1 MRNWSPEELPILED
15 AQISLHLLSDVSDWI
30 APRPLE
36 MWDIPYLHY
45 HTLFEFGYCVRGSG
59 VCKVGREEVPFQPG
73 DVEIV
78 YPYQLHLSR
87 AHRGAPCLW
96 HWVFLDLPALMMDAG
111 YPPLPPF
118 ADDRNSGVAH
128 SGLFPAAEYPRLTE
142 TVRRLVDEVILRP
155 PDWLPMTASLAN
167 MLAVETRRIAPAGNR
182 PPDRRDE
189 DMQCIAPALRI
200 LLQDA
205 RLGRRTGLNALA
217 EQCGMSLSS
226 FQRAF
231 RRVLDASPHDYA
243 VGCAL
248 HQARLLLLQT
258 QRSIAQISQD
268 TGFESV
274 SGFNRS
280 FLKHCGQTPSQYR
293 RSNRMSSVLPSEE

>member
-1 MRNWSPEELPILED
+1 MLNWSDDKLPILEEPES
-15 AQISLHLLSDVSDWI
+15 SLHRLQDVSEWA

-36 MWDIPYLHY
+36 MWDIAYLHY
-45 HTLFEFGYCVRGSG
+45 HNLFEFGYCVQGSG
-59 VCKVGREEVPFQPG
+59 ICKVGREEVPFQAG

-87 AHRGAPCLW
+87 AHREGPCLW
-96 HWVFLDLPALMMDAG
+96 YWIFLDLPALLVDAG
-111 YPPLPPF
+111 YPPLPLF
-118 ADDRNSGVAH
+118 ADDRNSGMAR
-128 SGLFPAAEYPRLTE
+128 SGLFSAAQYPRLAQ
-142 TVRRLVDEVILRP
+142 TVRRLMDEILLRP
-155 PDWLPMTASLAN
+155 RDWLPMSASLVN
-167 MLAVETRRIAPAGNR
+167 MLVVETRRIAPIGNR
-182 PPDRRDE
+182 PPDRLDE
-189 DMQCIAPALRI
+189 DMQRIAPALRT

-205 RLGRRTGLNALA
+205 RLGRRTGLNLLA

-231 RRVLDASPHDYA
+231 RRVLDTTPHDYA
-243 VGCAL
+243 MNCAL

-258 QRSIAQISQD
+258 SRSIAQISQD

-293 RSNRMSSVLPSEE
+293 RNNRG

>member
-15 AQISLHLLSDVSDWI
+15 AQISLHLLPDVSDWI

-59 VCKVGREEVPFQPG
+59 VCKVGLEEVPFQPG

-118 ADDRNSGVAH
+118 ADDRNSGVAR
-128 SGLFPAAEYPRLTE
+128 SGLFPAAEYPRLAE

-155 PDWLPMTASLAN
+155 PD
-167 MLAVETRRIAPAGNR
+167 
-182 PPDRRDE
+182 
-189 DMQCIAPALRI
+189 
-200 LLQDA
+200 
-205 RLGRRTGLNALA
+205 
-217 EQCGMSLSS
+217 
-226 FQRAF
+226 
-231 RRVLDASPHDYA
+231 
-243 VGCAL
+243 
-248 HQARLLLLQT
+248 
-258 QRSIAQISQD
+258 
-268 TGFESV
+268 
-274 SGFNRS
+274 
-280 FLKHCGQTPSQYR
+280 
-293 RSNRMSSVLPSEE
+293 

>member
-15 AQISLHLLSDVSDWI
+15 AQISLHLLPDVSDWI

-118 ADDRNSGVAH
+118 ADDRNSGVAR
-128 SGLFPAAEYPRLTE
+128 SGLFPAAEYPRLAE

-155 PDWLPMTASLAN
+155 PDWLPMSASLAN

-205 RLGRRTGLNALA
+205 RLGQYPAD
-217 EQCGMSLSS
+217 
-226 FQRAF
+226 FIRA
-231 RRVLDASPHDYA
+231 A
-243 VGCAL
+243 V
-248 HQARLLLLQT
+248 
-258 QRSIAQISQD
+258 
-268 TGFESV
+268 V
-274 SGFNRS
+274 
-280 FLKHCGQTPSQYR
+280 
-293 RSNRMSSVLPSEE
+293 V

>member
-1 MRNWSPEELPILED
+1 MCIRDS
-15 AQISLHLLSDVSDWI
+15 
-30 APRPLE
+30 
-36 MWDIPYLHY
+36 
-45 HTLFEFGYCVRGSG
+45 
-59 VCKVGREEVPFQPG
+59 
-73 DVEIV
+73 
-78 YPYQLHLSR
+78 
-87 AHRGAPCLW
+87 
-96 HWVFLDLPALMMDAG
+96 
-111 YPPLPPF
+111 
-118 ADDRNSGVAH
+118 RNSGVAR
-128 SGLFPAAEYPRLTE
+128 SGLFPAAESPRLTE